1 MSEAEQLEEIK
12 RGLGV
17 TGSYQDQTLL
27 RHLKD
32 VKAYCISAGVS
43 PIVLESDAS
52 LGCLFEV
59 YQTQLD
65 TGKWHTQFSVMF
77 TQRLIQLISISKNS
91 EVNPVVKPK
100 EIHALITPM
109 KIYETTFVMG
119 EWSG

>member
-17 TGSYQDQTLL
+17 NGSYHDSTLL

-32 VKAYCISAGVS
+32 VKAYCISAGVN

-52 LGCLFEV
+52 LGCLLRGV
-59 YQTQLD
+59 SDSWTQES
-65 TGKWHTQFSVMF
+65 GHTQFSVMF

-91 EVNPVVKPK
+91 EVN
-100 EIHALITPM
+100 
-109 KIYETTFVMG
+109 G
-119 EWSG
+119 G